1 VGLMTVE
8 IMFIEILIG
17 VGIGVILGKILK
29 K

>member
-1 VGLMTVE
+1 VGSMTVE